1 MKHVRSWSIL
11 CTVLAAFISVFSA
24 PATQAASVNNFH
36 ITDYTISYELSRD
49 AEKRSLLRTTE
60 TITVDFPQQNQ
71 NHGIERAIP
80 RSYND
85 HSVDLN
91 IVSVTDEG
99 GVALEYETY
108 RSNDNEVV
116 RIGSADD
123 YVQGRHTYVLVY
135 TQRDVTRF
143 FENTGN
149 NEFYWNTNGLEWR
162 VPINRLSITLAISD
176 ELRSS
181 LREDIACYRGARGES
196 NTCDITQS
204 ADKSQFTISADQ
216 LRPAENVTLAIGF
229 NEDTFAA
236 YQPSL
241 FERLLPVLIAVY
253 VAITLIG
260 ISVGT
265 WLIVRFVQWN
275 NRTKELGTIVPEY
288 LPPKKTSVTTSA
300 TIVSGTST
308 SFAAQLIDFAV
319 RHYIKIYE
327 TKPKSTWSQAEYTIE
342 IIKDTSS
349 LLPEER
355 EILKDIFPTTKVGS
369 RLALKSLQNNT
380 KIYNNTLDNDTKLRA
395 LVRGSYGL
403 RQLDKEKKSVYNRWA
418 IGFLV
423 AGIVSVNPVL
433 LLLSAVL
440 FALTFSLWPLTDK
453 GLALRRYLLGLK
465 EYITVAEV
473 DRLNMLQSPEGAEK
487 VGSID
492 TDNASQMIKLYER
505 VLPYAVLFGQEK
517 QWNIQLGRYYESLQS
532 SPDWM
537 AGSSGAFQAAALS
550 SAISSF
556 TTSASYSSPTS
567 SSSGGSSGG
576 GFSGGGG
583 GGGGGGGW

>member
-1 MKHVRSWSIL
+1 M
-11 CTVLAAFISVFSA
+11 
-24 PATQAASVNNFH
+24 
-36 ITDYTISYELSRD
+36 
-49 AEKRSLLRTTE
+49 
-60 TITVDFPQQNQ
+60 
-71 NHGIERAIP
+71 
-80 RSYND
+80 
-85 HSVDLN
+85 
-91 IVSVTDEG
+91 
-99 GVALEYETY
+99 
-108 RSNDNEVV
+108 
-116 RIGSADD
+116 
-123 YVQGRHTYVLVY
+123 
-135 TQRDVTRF
+135 
-143 FENTGN
+143 
-149 NEFYWNTNGLEWR
+149 
-162 VPINRLSITLAISD
+162 PINRLSITLAISD

-181 LREDIACYRGARGES
+181 LREDIACYRGARGEN

-204 ADKSQFTISADQ
+204 ADKSQFTIRADQ

-241 FERLLPVLIAVY
+241 VERLLPVLIAVY
-253 VAITLIG
+253 VAITLVGIG
-260 ISVGT
+260 VGI

-403 RQLDKEKKSVYNRWA
+403 RQLDEEKKSVYNRWA

-440 FALTFSLWPLTDK
+440 FALMFSLWPLTDK

-473 DRLNMLQSPEGAEK
+473 DRLNMLQSPEGAKK

-517 QWNIQLGRYYESLQS
+517 QWNIQLGCYYESLQS